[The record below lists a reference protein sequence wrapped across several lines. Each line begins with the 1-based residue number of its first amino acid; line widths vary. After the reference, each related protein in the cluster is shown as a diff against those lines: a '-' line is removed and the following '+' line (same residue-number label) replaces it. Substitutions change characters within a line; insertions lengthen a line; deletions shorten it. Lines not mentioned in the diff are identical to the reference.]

1 MLTTV
6 QGTRNE
12 LQPEAEAALAAY
24 RYNVF
29 VETLGWNLPCGPG
42 FERDQFDRADTVY
55 VVAKDSSGAICGC
68 ARLLPT
74 TQPYLLAD
82 VFPQLLCGL
91 PVPRDSEIWE
101 LSRFSTQPPKGSNP
115 LSREAARDRFCALFA
130 AVARSAIG
138 RGAARL
144 ITFTALGVE
153 RILRV
158 IGIHAHR
165 IGPPTLID
173 GEPVLA
179 LWIELDRQ
187 TCDALDIDCIGD
199 TAAVDPRAPDVT

>member
-12 LQPEAEAALAAY
+12 LHPEAEAALAAY
-24 RYNVF
+24 RYSVF
-29 VETLGWNLPCGPG
+29 VETLGWDLPCGRG

-55 VVAKDSSGAICGC
+55 VVARDSSGAICGC

-74 TQPYLLAD
+74 THPYLLAE
-82 VFPQLLCGL
+82 VFPRLLCGL
-91 PVPRDSEIWE
+91 PVPCDSEIWE
-101 LSRFSTQPPKGSNP
+101 LSRFSTQPPKGNNP
-115 LSREAARDRFCALFA
+115 LSREAARERFRALFA
-130 AVARSAIG
+130 ALARSAIS
-138 RGAARL
+138 RGAVRL

-165 IGPPTLID
+165 IGPPALID

-179 LWIELDRQ
+179 MWIELDRQ
-187 TCDALDIDCIGD
+187 TCDALDIDCFD
-199 TAAVDPRAPDVT
+199 YDAAARTPDVI